1 MRGIWNDIKETETE
15 RIQPFYR
22 TKLLLREKR
31 RKKMKKIYLIFFFF
45 SFWLLLFSSQPP
57 FSCICFNGN
66 LWGALY
72 NFLIFGVVC
81 ARESYSDDKERRRR
95 SRMKL
100 LPIKVQLKLPRVFA
114 PRRIREDSLVF
125 IIYEDERAAG
135 GEVCNEPERWG
146 TVKSLSEVHH
156 GRRRERKLGH
166 RQPD

>member
-1 MRGIWNDIKETETE
+1 MRGIWNDIRETETE

-31 RKKMKKIYLIFFFF
+31 RKKKKIYLIFFFF
-45 SFWLLLFSSQPP
+45 SFWLLLFSSEPP

-114 PRRIREDSLVF
+114 PRRIRKDSLVF
-125 IIYEDERAAG
+125 IIYEDERAAERCVMSQNVG
-135 GEVCNEPERWG
+135 GRLKV
-146 TVKSLSEVHH
+146 
-156 GRRRERKLGH
+156 
-166 RQPD
+166 